1 MLAPREDLAH
11 GVQRS
16 RRSAGEN
23 DGILRR
29 RGIEVLQDSLTHI
42 LHLWVTGSTHG
53 YSMLGVQTR
62 GTSAVGIAI
71 QSIQEEVTAFPDLR
85 LTVQSRTRVI
95 QVNSAMQTLHIGFPN
110 RIDGSIVSVVIS
122 EATHKILE
130 LRSTEF
136 LRCRLIIHEGWQV
149 FEVDGIG
156 T

>member
-110 RIDGSIVSVVIS
+110 RIDGSVVSVVIPKRLIKS
-122 EATHKILE
+122 WNSGRLNSSDAASSFMKDGKSSK
-130 LRSTEF
+130 STE
-136 LRCRLIIHEGWQV
+136 
-149 FEVDGIG
+149 
-156 T
+156 